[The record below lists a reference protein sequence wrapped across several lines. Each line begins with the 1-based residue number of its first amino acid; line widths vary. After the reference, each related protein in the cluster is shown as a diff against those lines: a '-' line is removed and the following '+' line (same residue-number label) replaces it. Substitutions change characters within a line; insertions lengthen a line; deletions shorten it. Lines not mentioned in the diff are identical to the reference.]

1 MTGHLSHIYRH
12 PIKAIG
18 LEEIASASL
27 SQGRALPLDRVWA
40 IAHTHSKVMGD
51 AEGRA
56 ESWGQK
62 ANFLT
67 GRASAALMAVT
78 ARSLE
83 DGRILLQH
91 PDLWHVEID
100 PTRAADHAK
109 LFEWLRPIWP
119 ADAPQPTAV
128 LRAPDDQPL
137 SDQNTPL
144 LSLIGQSSLD
154 ALSAKLSQPLAR
166 ARFRANLWI
175 EGWASFA
182 EFDLIGRQIRIGD
195 TLLKVQKRVGRCRAT
210 DANPETGLRDIDML
224 QALTQHY
231 GHTDLGVFCAVIEG
245 GAIAKGDRV
254 EVI

>member
-1 MTGHLSHIYRH
+1 MFV
-12 PIKAIG
+12 
-18 LEEIASASL
+18 
-27 SQGRALPLDRVWA
+27 QPLDLCIVV
-40 IAHTHSKVMGD
+40 IILT
-51 AEGRA
+51 RA
-56 ESWGQK
+56 E
-62 ANFLT
+62 
-67 GRASAALMAVT
+67 
-78 ARSLE
+78 
-83 DGRILLQH
+83 
-91 PDLWHVEID
+91 
-100 PTRAADHAK
+100 DHAK
-109 LFEWLRPIWP
+109 LFEWRRPIWP

-137 SDQNTPL
+137 SDQNTPV